1 MVDLLELFQECER
14 ERTNYEKHLPPNT
27 EVARKWLKWLN
38 STQGMAW
45 ENLSE
50 NLGVPVGSLH
60 GFAYGRKLPHKYKKK
75 LGIYYDRKLHDMPK
89 RELRWALEN
98 RRDL

>member
-27 EVARKWLKWLN
+27 EEARKWLNTMNKDYHISWERL
-38 STQGMAW
+38 GMF
-45 ENLSE
+45 
-50 NLGVPVGSLH
+50 LGVPFGSLSR
-60 GFAYGRKLPHKYKKK
+60 FAKGGKLPHKYKKK

-98 RRDL
+98 RREL